1 MAVAPPA
8 PPSIE
13 TRTITSYIVIGLTLT
28 AVAVLSWRI
37 SHVFVVAFGGIV
49 LATVLR
55 SMSEP
60 LSRHTRLSD
69 RGSLVVVLLI
79 LLLSAGVLTMVFG
92 NLVMGQVGELRE
104 KLPVAME
111 EFTNSIG
118 KSDMGAMMLDS
129 FEKSMTEGTTWS
141 GFGLAAGAALSLTA
155 DLILLLFLGVYFAVD
170 PKLYRSGA
178 LRLLPPKRRA
188 QVRSALDDAAEALRK
203 WVLAQLAAMVAVGVL
218 TGVALTIIGVPMAF
232 ALAVLAGLLEFV
244 PIVGPIFAAIP
255 ALLLAFAHGPSTLVY
270 TAGAY
275 VVVQQIESNLITP
288 LVQRWA
294 VKLAPVVGLL
304 SVLACGY
311 IFGVIGI
318 IFATPIAVV
327 VVELVKHLYVEDTLE
342 NNAPP
347 APSISAKA
355 ARG

>member
-1 MAVAPPA
+1 MAVAPP

-60 LSRHTRLSD
+60 LSRKTRLSD
-69 RGSLVVVLLI
+69 RWSLVVVVLI
-79 LLLSAGVLTMVFG
+79 LFMAAGVLSIVFG
-92 NLVMGQVGELRE
+92 NLVMGQAAELRE
-104 KLPVAME
+104 KLPVALE
-111 EFTNSIG
+111 QFTTSIG
-118 KSDMGAMMLDS
+118 NSELGGMLLDS
-129 FEKSMTEGTTWS
+129 FEKSMSESTTWS
-141 GFGLAAGAALSLTA
+141 GFRLAAGAVLSLTA
-155 DLILLLFLGVYFAVD
+155 DLVLLVFLGVYFAVD

-188 QVRSALDDAAEALRK
+188 QVRSALDDAGEALRK
-203 WVLAQLAAMVAVGVL
+203 WVLAQLMAMLAVGLL
-218 TGVALTIIGVPMAF
+218 TGVALSIIGVPLAF
-232 ALAVLAGLLEFV
+232 ALGVVAGLLEFV
-244 PIVGPIFAAIP
+244 PIVGPIFAAVP
-255 ALLLAFAHGPSTLVY
+255 ALLLAFAQGPTAMVY
-270 TAGAY
+270 TLGAY
-275 VVVQQIESNLITP
+275 MLVQQIESNLITP

-311 IFGVIGI
+311 IFGVIGV
-318 IFATPIAVV
+318 IFATPMAVV

-347 APSISAKA
+347 ASASVKTT
-355 ARG
+355 RG